1 MMIPYPALRYLKSKT
16 PQPPDPLQCNAYPSL
31 GSGVPIRIYQVYCCR
46 KDKIFFFSFV
56 NLHPGVKINSIII
69 KITMCSS
76 TEKQLSTQRYKC
88 VFLLKGI
95 IC

>member
-46 KDKIFFFSFV
+46 KDKIFFFHS
-56 NLHPGVKINSIII
+56 LTCIQASKSIQLL
-69 KITMCSS
+69 SS

-88 VFLLKGI
+88 VLLLKGI